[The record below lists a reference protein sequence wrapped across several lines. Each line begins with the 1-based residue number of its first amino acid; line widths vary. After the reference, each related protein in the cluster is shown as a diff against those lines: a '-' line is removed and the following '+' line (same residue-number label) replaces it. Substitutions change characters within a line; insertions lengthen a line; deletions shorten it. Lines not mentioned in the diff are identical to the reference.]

1 MCTLVHH
8 GILKVCL
15 LLPQLSSL
23 WPLSKLTVFHIILLS
38 FKCNAVT
45 AEADRM
51 QFSKD
56 LVSFPS
62 LPGRLMWWSL
72 CFLFALLLQEE
83 QKKKKNRVL
92 LDNLFGLAFG
102 DGADWEDELTG
113 WVEALLTTCVSN
125 AFSCFLSTFY
135 FYSFFTKML
144 HRCFSE
150 MEITKSK
157 PLYPKR
163 AKPGLNTNDVWQST

>member
-23 WPLSKLTVFHIILLS
+23 WPFSKLTVFHIILLS
-38 FKCNAVT
+38 FKCNAIT

-62 LPGRLMWWSL
+62 LPGRLMCSDDP
-72 CFLFALLLQEE
+72 CIFFLLSCCKKSKKIECSWIICLDWLL
-83 QKKKKNRVL
+83 
-92 LDNLFGLAFG
+92 G
-102 DGADWEDELTG
+102 DGAAWEDELTS
-113 WVEALLTTCVSN
+113 WVQALFTTCASN
-125 AFSCFLSTFY
+125 AFICFLSTSY
-135 FYSFFTKML
+135 FNSFLQKCYTDVFL
-144 HRCFSE
+144 
-150 MEITKSK
+150 
-157 PLYPKR
+157 KR
-163 AKPGLNTNDVWQST
+163 K

>member
-1 MCTLVHH
+1 MIPVFSFC
-8 GILKVCL
+8 
-15 LLPQLSSL
+15 SL
-23 WPLSKLTVFHIILLS
+23 AARRAK
-38 FKCNAVT
+38 
-45 AEADRM
+45 
-51 QFSKD
+51 
-56 LVSFPS
+56 
-62 LPGRLMWWSL
+62 
-72 CFLFALLLQEE
+72 
-83 QKKKKNRVL
+83 KKKKNRVL

-150 MEITKSK
+150 MEITESK

-163 AKPGLNTNDVWQST
+163 AKPGLNTNDVWQSSVNQCFVHSHLSFTSGTISENPQPPPQLAGNVCSASALRTVVTVVPGFGNEG